1 MLENCSKQHQLGQ
14 RVSRRDEIRK
24 FLGFSLEDIF
34 EHDVQMY
41 LYVGVRGF
49 VFESVYV
56 RVFMFECLCSSVYVR
71 VQQQSKERERE
82 RETKKDNKEDS
93 QASTRETHTHYIPLG
108 SDV

>member
-24 FLGFSLEDIF
+24 FLGFFLEDIF

-56 RVFMFECLCSSVYVR
+56 RVFMFECSSNQKR
-71 VQQQSKERERE
+71 EKERERDKE
-82 RETKKDNKEDS
+82 R
-93 QASTRETHTHYIPLG
+93 
-108 SDV
+108 